1 MQWDLSYF
9 YKDHQDPSLL
19 KDLKNALKESEEFEN
34 EGIALLSHQ
43 NIDTE
48 KLKTLFKTQETI
60 IQKIARAMQFAY
72 LYFAQNTANADA
84 QKLIGLCTNYEAKVR
99 QKFAFLEPSLARLP
113 DKTLEELE
121 KQISAYR
128 HVIEKIRLR
137 KENTFSVE
145 TEQILAGKSNSGR
158 ERLSELYDKIVSDFS
173 FSVTLD
179 GEKKTFNGA
188 QMRNLRYHPDSKIR
202 RKAMK
207 SFFKRYEENQIA
219 LTNLYNIIQTD
230 YDTEATLRKFPSSIS
245 MRNQENE
252 TDDRTVKK
260 LIEVTTENAVLVER
274 YYRWKGKKLGF
285 KMTPADIYAPFET
298 VKKTYTFNEAKQT
311 VLDAYSRFDKEF
323 GSIVGTFFKERRIDS
338 EIKPGK
344 RAGAFCSYYF
354 PDGKPFILLN
364 FDGNI
369 REIMTLAHELGHG
382 IHGTLSSKQTF
393 LNYSTP
399 LTMAEIASV
408 FGEMIVF
415 DKLMG
420 ELDPKNQMLFLA
432 RTIEDM
438 FATTFRQNMFAR
450 FEVASH
456 QRIMAEGFV
465 PWEDLCGLYKVELE
479 KMFLSSL
486 TIPEEYHAEW
496 SSIPHIYGVP
506 YYVYAY
512 NFANLLV
519 LSLYGKYLEEGK
531 RFIPKY
537 KTLLS
542 SGGNDRPEKL
552 LSPLGIDLTSDTF
565 WQKGFDIIK
574 GYIDR
579 LEALTV

>member
-1 MQWDLSYF
+1 
-9 YKDHQDPSLL
+9 
-19 KDLKNALKESEEFEN
+19 
-34 EGIALLSHQ
+34 
-43 NIDTE
+43 
-48 KLKTLFKTQETI
+48 
-60 IQKIARAMQFAY
+60 
-72 LYFAQNTANADA
+72 
-84 QKLIGLCTNYEAKVR
+84 
-99 QKFAFLEPSLARLP
+99 
-113 DKTLEELE
+113 
-121 KQISAYR
+121 
-128 HVIEKIRLR
+128 
-137 KENTFSVE
+137 
-145 TEQILAGKSNSGR
+145 
-158 ERLSELYDKIVSDFS
+158 
-173 FSVTLD
+173 
-179 GEKKTFNGA
+179 
-188 QMRNLRYHPDSKIR
+188 
-202 RKAMK
+202 
-207 SFFKRYEENQIA
+207 
-219 LTNLYNIIQTD
+219 
-230 YDTEATLRKFPSSIS
+230 
-245 MRNQENE
+245 
-252 TDDRTVKK
+252 
-260 LIEVTTENAVLVER
+260 
-274 YYRWKGKKLGF
+274 
-285 KMTPADIYAPFET
+285 
-298 VKKTYTFNEAKQT
+298 

-579 LEALTV
+579 LEALTD